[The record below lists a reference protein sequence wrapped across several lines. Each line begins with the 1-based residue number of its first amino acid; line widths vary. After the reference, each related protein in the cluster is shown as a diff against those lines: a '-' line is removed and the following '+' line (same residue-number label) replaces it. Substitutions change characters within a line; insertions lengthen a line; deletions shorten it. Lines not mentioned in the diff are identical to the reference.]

1 VTALLEAKDLT
12 VIYGEEGLPA
22 ADRVDVSI
30 EPGAAI
36 GLVGESGSGK
46 STVARALGGLIAPTT
61 GSVSVHG
68 RPWSE
73 IRGQDAARR
82 SVQMIFQDP
91 YGALNPWVPVKD
103 TVAEVFR
110 FWERV
115 SRNQA
120 RRQAVDLLGELG
132 LARDAMDR
140 RPGAL
145 SGGQCQRVGI
155 ARALACSPEIL
166 LADEPTSALDVSVQ
180 AQILKILSDLRR
192 DRGLAILLVS
202 HDLEVVRRLTDESL
216 VMYGGRVVERGP
228 TDELFE
234 SPSHPYTRIL
244 VESSPGR
251 SRTMA
256 PTRNDV
262 DPAHPCRYA
271 ARCPCLQDDCVE
283 LAAVRADAESGRAVE
298 CMHPLERRPAPSA

>member
-12 VIYGEEGLPA
+12 VVYGDNGRPA
-22 ADRVDVSI
+22 ADRVSISI
-30 EPGAAI
+30 EAGAAI

-46 STVARALGGLIAPTT
+46 STVARALGGLIAPTS

-68 RPWSE
+68 RPWTE
-73 IRGQDAARR
+73 VRGRDAARR

-103 TVAEVFR
+103 TVTEVFR

-115 SRNQA
+115 SRSQA
-120 RRQAVDLLGELG
+120 RKQATDLLGELG

-166 LADEPTSALDVSVQ
+166 LGDEPTSALDVSVQ
-180 AQILKILSDLRR
+180 AQILKLLSDLRES
-192 DRGLAILLVS
+192 RGLAILLVS
-202 HDLEVVRRLTDESL
+202 HDLEVVRHLTDESL
-216 VMYGGRVVERGP
+216 VMYSGRVIERGP
-228 TDELFE
+228 TEELFE

-244 VESSPGR
+244 VESTPGR
-251 SRTMA
+251 SRSMA

-271 ARCPCLQDDCVE
+271 ARCPCIQDDCVN
-283 LAAVRADAESGRAVE
+283 LAPGRAGVGSAHAVE
-298 CMHPLERRPAPSA
+298 CMHPLAPQAATSS